1 MSLQRLAPIASLALL
16 LVGAAGTQAQEVRT
30 YPGASCQ
37 ASGSAQDL
45 SYSTVTVANRGDSI
59 RSAVCPIVRANP
71 LAGWLGI
78 DVIVNDRH
86 STQNITCVAQAR
98 DVVGTTGSGWS
109 ETQSTDGEGIQVLIF
124 GAPGAAVP
132 NYGPYV
138 VVCSLPAM
146 EEVNQPSFISSYLIA
161 EP

>member
-1 MSLQRLAPIASLALL
+1 M
-16 LVGAAGTQAQEVRT
+16 
-30 YPGASCQ
+30 
-37 ASGSAQDL
+37 
-45 SYSTVTVANRGDSI
+45 
-59 RSAVCPIVRANP
+59 CPIVRANP

-78 DVIVNDRH
+78 DVIVHDRH

-98 DVVGTTGSGWS
+98 DVVGTTGTGWS

-124 GAPGAAVP
+124 GAPGAGTVP